1 MGPFYSSGD
10 VDAAAS
16 LYERGLEAIP
26 DCVLLHIAYAE
37 LEEKRSVPSPTPC
50 RIVAISIGA
59 TVGLGQ
65 STTHLSLSSAD
76 WPMSLS
82 AGARQSMVLRF

>member
-1 MGPFYSSGD
+1 MGPLYSSGD

-37 LEEKRSVPSPTPC
+37 LEEKRSVPSPN
-50 RIVAISIGA
+50 A
-59 TVGLGQ
+59 T
-65 STTHLSLSSAD
+65 
-76 WPMSLS
+76 
-82 AGARQSMVLRF
+82 

>member
-1 MGPFYSSGD
+1 ME
-10 VDAAAS
+10 AAAS

-50 RIVAISIGA
+50 RTVVYQKEPQVALGKVLLLYQVLTGQRLCLQGQGGA
-59 TVGLGQ
+59 W
-65 STTHLSLSSAD
+65 S
-76 WPMSLS
+76 
-82 AGARQSMVLRF
+82 